1 MMLLPKDP
9 NDDRNVMLEIR
20 AGTGGDEASIF
31 AGNFI
36 TLLSLRLFILFSKLI
51 STMITLFLLNSGDL
65 VNIYKK
71 YAENNGWKVIP
82 IEETRGTDGGYKTC
96 VVQINGD
103 FVYSKVISISI
114 FPNTHFNKKYMILNI
129 L

>member
-1 MMLLPKDP
+1 MHVVFLH
-9 NDDRNVMLEIR
+9 
-20 AGTGGDEASIF
+20 GFFSI
-31 AGNFI
+31 I
-36 TLLSLRLFILFSKLI
+36 YYLFSKHNY
-51 STMITLFLLNSGDL
+51 LFLKKSNSGDL

-114 FPNTHFNKKYMILNI
+114 SIFPHTHLLKRNNIFNII
-129 L
+129 